1 MINPAIIMMNES
13 HGLIVNG
20 YTLDKLLGKGA
31 FAKVFR
37 AAKLRSEG
45 ASAGLKERYA
55 IKIIETA
62 NVDSGLWSLMNY
74 EADLML
80 GFDHRNV
87 LQALEVQRFPR
98 YIAIVM
104 PCMGSSL
111 EQLQKNI
118 PTSRRTWT
126 LREVVNGIKYL
137 HCEKNLAHMDV
148 KPANVL
154 LDPSLEAIKLCDF
167 GFTQDGQ
174 RGKSIQHLSCSMGA
188 VLLAWL
194 LTYGRSA
201 SFGCLLRPV

>member
-1 MINPAIIMMNES
+1 M
-13 HGLIVNG
+13 
-20 YTLDKLLGKGA
+20 
-31 FAKVFR
+31 
-37 AAKLRSEG
+37 
-45 ASAGLKERYA
+45 
-55 IKIIETA
+55 
-62 NVDSGLWSLMNY
+62 
-74 EADLML
+74 
-80 GFDHRNV
+80 
-87 LQALEVQRFPR
+87 QLECQQVQRFPR

-154 LDPSLEAIKLCDF
+154 LDPSLEAIKVQTKIGPECSLTNHSLAPVALRLWFYTRWTAWQKYTGMLEVTRITVAALTC
-167 GFTQDGQ
+167 
-174 RGKSIQHLSCSMGA
+174 KSCRFCVDLLLLQHLSCSMGA